1 MINYPRI
8 LYIFQLLYQYLSEYI
23 YVNITSNISANQRWA
38 RVPVDLCVPACQ
50 RSSCFPS
57 RSAFPRSCTTF
68 FRVPLV
74 SCVPVPVSRSWCKC
88 GGGGAT
94 HHTRA
99 VCVWTDQAGRVNSP
113 PRHYPP
119 PPVMRARCSSLLAG
133 SQFGVKLVS
142 RPQSPPSTSPVS
154 TRHNCVISSQER
166 EYSGPI
172 LSRSA
177 FPHSCI
183 KFAFPRTFVPKI
195 PGARERKTRN
205 ARPSLLPTKK
215 ES

>member
-1 MINYPRI
+1 M
-8 LYIFQLLYQYLSEYI
+8 
-23 YVNITSNISANQRWA
+23 
-38 RVPVDLCVPACQ
+38 DLCVPACQ

-119 PPVMRARCSSLLAG
+119 PWSCVRGVRVYWREASLGSNSCLVHNRPLPPLLSVHVITVSSLHRNANLAVL
-133 SQFGVKLVS
+133 FFRV
-142 RPQSPPSTSPVS
+142 
-154 TRHNCVISSQER
+154 
-166 EYSGPI
+166 
-172 LSRSA
+172 
-177 FPHSCI
+177 PHS
-183 KFAFPRTFVPKI
+183 RVH
-195 PGARERKTRN
+195 E
-205 ARPSLLPTKK
+205 
-215 ES
+215 